1 MNLQCKK
8 WKYISL
14 QIHERN
20 ISRSINVSK
29 IQKLYC
35 LVANMQIAWLY
46 AEFVCVSVMF
56 VLPGLTPV
64 VIVKQLGPT
73 IVATKYGDL
82 RGALVEFPSDAHVRL
97 DYVEAYLGIQYGSLH
112 GGNLRF
118 IRSSSP
124 NERWNAVRSA
134 WDHKPVCP
142 QPTIRAKQLLRYL
155 PEGTVEWLTRAASF
169 VREQT
174 EDCLYLN
181 LYVPMRDWNETDRL
195 PVMIFVHGE
204 SYEVGTGNAYDG
216 SVLASYGGVIVITV
230 NYRLGVLG
238 FLQTGDNK
246 AEGNYAL
253 WDLIAI
259 LYWVKDNIAKFNGDP
274 NRVTLFGHGHGAAL
288 VNLLLFRK
296 EELNDLEKALFSNVI
311 LQSGSALSTWATSID
326 AKRCAH
332 LMAHRVNCSH
342 SVNSS
347 EGLVACFRQK
357 SVEELVRSVPLTPK
371 YFTCFAPSIDKH
383 MKGALFPEDKS
394 LEDLVRS
401 RTTKSF
407 SNTRMMVGLTR
418 KEAYSYLNQSEIQN
432 GISEHRKAQIMRTY
446 VQNVYKYNRQK
457 IYDILEHEY
466 TQWERPESN
475 FSRRDEVMDMLSDGQ
490 YKAPLIKMAQE
501 HSKVNDTYFYSFAY
515 STQSEDFPQWSGGV
529 HGDELPYVF
538 GAPLVGGLSPF
549 PSTYTSQEVELSKFM
564 MRMWTNFA
572 KTGDPNL
579 PEWSSTERD
588 RNNQYFTEERWP
600 KYNQTTQSYLHIG
613 RKGTKVKDF
622 YHGREAALWNQLIP
636 KLNEGDGN
644 SSDASNQLDNAE
656 DMTTF
661 DDPSRLVTK
670 FRSIFPSPPPPPYT
684 LPYTPSL
691 QSDTSRVSR
700 VDETTQ
706 ETIESS
712 VKPEKHTIGI
722 ENKAVGVAKVSKA
735 ESNNVPLSVV
745 IVVGCTLLFINLC
758 FFVGMYVQRKR
769 IAKLRSDPRN
779 HQHDSGSGASGNNI
793 RNTDTFSTHAALPE
807 AVNQVHTNDPSQA
820 KKLAAI
826 NHKTPLE
833 GPPMYTA
840 ISKPVVPSQGPGGYS
855 YSALSQTPSSPMH
868 SQNKS
873 FITNMNKPLTAGGT
887 VPSHIGNTAASSASN
902 SNTVRNPGPDRSP
915 KPDPRAKNV
924 ARGNHT
930 LSSNNAITIV

>member
-1 MNLQCKK
+1 MF
-8 WKYISL
+8 IS
-14 QIHERN
+14 
-20 ISRSINVSK
+20 
-29 IQKLYC
+29 
-35 LVANMQIAWLY
+35 
-46 AEFVCVSVMF
+46 
-56 VLPGLTPV
+56 
-64 VIVKQLGPT
+64 
-73 IVATKYGDL
+73 
-82 RGALVEFPSDAHVRL
+82 
-97 DYVEAYLGIQYGSLH
+97 
-112 GGNLRF
+112 
-118 IRSSSP
+118 
-124 NERWNAVRSA
+124 
-134 WDHKPVCP
+134 
-142 QPTIRAKQLLRYL
+142 
-155 PEGTVEWLTRAASF
+155 
-169 VREQT
+169 
-174 EDCLYLN
+174 
-181 LYVPMRDWNETDRL
+181 
-195 PVMIFVHGE
+195 
-204 SYEVGTGNAYDG
+204 
-216 SVLASYGGVIVITV
+216 
-230 NYRLGVLG
+230 
-238 FLQTGDNK
+238 
-246 AEGNYAL
+246 
-253 WDLIAI
+253 
-259 LYWVKDNIAKFNGDP
+259 
-274 NRVTLFGHGHGAAL
+274 
-288 VNLLLFRK
+288 
-296 EELNDLEKALFSNVI
+296 ALFSNVI

-564 MRMWTNFA
+564 MRI
-572 KTGDPNL
+572 DPNL